1 MFPEDAALVTYE
13 DKKITLQ
20 FIFAVITAVV
30 LIIGVFVWFTLPGET
45 INSNKK
51 TLFSFQLVFT
61 LLKKRKIIF
70 HSLMILS
77 AYSAYKLTGVFG
89 IYARDVWSFS
99 LENAT
104 YFAVMIQFLRPIIVI
119 LIGSVADHF
128 SPSKVMI
135 PCFICILFSSLT
147 IGLGGSET
155 NYFMIYFYL
164 FILIAL
170 GTYSLRG
177 LYFALIEE
185 IKAPIQVTGTLVG
198 IISVIGFTPD
208 IFMSLLIG
216 YMLGNDPTVLEY
228 QKLFTLFTLF
238 PLLGVV
244 FAYLFKKTDI
254 IWE

>member
-1 MFPEDAALVTYE
+1 
-13 DKKITLQ
+13 
-20 FIFAVITAVV
+20 
-30 LIIGVFVWFTLPGET
+30 
-45 INSNKK
+45 
-51 TLFSFQLVFT
+51 
-61 LLKKRKIIF
+61 
-70 HSLMILS
+70 
-77 AYSAYKLTGVFG
+77 
-89 IYARDVWSFS
+89 
-99 LENAT
+99 
-104 YFAVMIQFLRPIIVI
+104 
-119 LIGSVADHF
+119 
-128 SPSKVMI
+128 
-135 PCFICILFSSLT
+135 
-147 IGLGGSET
+147 
-155 NYFMIYFYL
+155 MIYFYL

-177 LYFALIEE
+177 IYFALIEE

-228 QKLFTLFTLF
+228 QKLFILFTLF

>member
-1 MFPEDAALVTYE
+1 
-13 DKKITLQ
+13 
-20 FIFAVITAVV
+20 
-30 LIIGVFVWFTLPGET
+30 
-45 INSNKK
+45 
-51 TLFSFQLVFT
+51 
-61 LLKKRKIIF
+61 
-70 HSLMILS
+70 MILS

-89 IYARDVWSFS
+89 TYARDVWSFS
-99 LENAT
+99 LKNAN

-135 PCFICILFSSLT
+135 PCFICILFSSLI

-155 NYFMIYFYL
+155 NYFIIYFCL
-164 FILIAL
+164 FIIIAL

-177 LYFALIEE
+177 LYFGVIEE

-228 QKLFTLFTLF
+228 QKLFILFTLF

-254 IWE
+254 VWE